1 MNSNVSLS
9 NLLNAP
15 SVQNLIEQMGLEL
28 ISADIEITSVNNKYE

>member
-15 SVQNLIEQMGLEL
+15 SVQNLIEQMGLDV
-28 ISADIEITSVNNKYE
+28 ISADIVSIPVSHE

>member
-15 SVQNLIEQMGLEL
+15 SVQNLIEQMGLDV
-28 ISADIEITSVNNKYE
+28 ISADIVSTPVSHE